1 MKALFRRDHAVFV
14 GTVLA
19 GYISIFFQ
27 PDPLSPER
35 IALATVLTALFAVIG
50 TAGFEFCGQASRRW
64 LMPLY
69 FIVQLM
75 LGALLIWAC
84 NMVGQIWIALLPL
97 VAHAVMALP
106 PAWAWAFGVG
116 VAGAFGSVFWLI
128 AGWQAGLQAG
138 LSYLAGVA
146 FVGLFTQLTLE
157 AQRTKEQ
164 VEVLAADLQAANAKL
179 REYAGQIE
187 ELAIAKERNR
197 LAREIHDSLGH
208 YLTVVNV
215 QLEAAQAVLDT
226 DARRARGALAKAQ
239 SLTQEGLKDVRRS
252 VAALRASPT
261 ENRPLPEALQTLA
274 DETRAAGVLTELKV
288 TGAPRALPAPV
299 ELAMYRAA
307 QEALTNIR
315 KHSRASRAEV
325 HLTFEAERL
334 CLRVQDNGVGAA
346 STEGG
351 FGLVGLRERVQLLGG
366 DVTLT
371 TAPGQGLTL
380 EVSVPA

>member
-1 MKALFRRDHAVFV
+1 
-14 GTVLA
+14 
-19 GYISIFFQ
+19 
-27 PDPLSPER
+27 
-35 IALATVLTALFAVIG
+35 
-50 TAGFEFCGQASRRW
+50 
-64 LMPLY
+64 
-69 FIVQLM
+69 
-75 LGALLIWAC
+75 
-84 NMVGQIWIALLPL
+84 MVGQIWIALLPL
-97 VAHAVMALP
+97 VAHAVIALP
-106 PAWAWAFGVG
+106 SAWALVFSAG
-116 VAGAFGSVFWLI
+116 VAGAFGGAFWLMV
-128 AGWQAGLQAG
+128 GWQAGLQAG

-164 VEVLAADLQAANAKL
+164 VEKLAADLQAANAKL
-179 REYAGQIE
+179 REYAAQIE

-226 DARRARGALAKAQ
+226 DAARARGALVKAQ

-261 ENRPLPEALQTLA
+261 ENRPLPQALQALA
-274 DETRAAGVLTELKV
+274 DETRAAGVVTAFNV
-288 TGAPRALPAPV
+288 TGTPRALPAPV
-299 ELAMYRAA
+299 ELALYRAA

-315 KHSRASRAEV
+315 KHARASHAEV
-325 HLTFEAERL
+325 HLSFDADRIG
-334 CLRVQDNGVGAA
+334 LRVQDNGVGAA

-351 FGLVGLRERVQLLGG
+351 FGLVGVRERVQLLDG
-366 DVTLT
+366 DVHLDT
-371 TAPGQGLTL
+371 TPGAGFRL